1 MKKPARPRFNREFRR
16 LRGMTQVE
24 VAELAHTT
32 KSNIANAELSKK
44 PFSPRTGGAP
54 YSLFYGVSNGELMGV
69 APDFSYSLLGEP
81 GIQYES
87 SEKIKDQTVRTTYYA
102 NFGAEPKQ
110 PLSDE
115 GISSFAKGKR
125 FFVPKTA
132 KLRLCPKI
140 AAEEL
145 IDQSLMAFR
154 SAAGASLKSLT
165 PVSLQSCLHRKFDTD
180 CLIWHAS
187 EDIPEIG
194 VFRGAPLVIRP
205 QTYYPKDRLVLC
217 SDGVEHYF
225 IGQIVEPN
233 QSVYNVRDKEKRI
246 MPIAENRFEIVGRL
260 LMAYSVF

>member
-16 LRGMTQVE
+16 LCGMTQAE

-81 GIQYES
+81 GIQYETP
-87 SEKIKDQTVRTTYYA
+87 EKIKDQTVHTTYYA
-102 NFGAEPKQ
+102 NFGTERRHT
-110 PLSDE
+110 LSDE
-115 GISSFAKGKR
+115 KISDFAKGKR
-125 FFVPKTA
+125 FSVPKTA
-132 KLRLCPKI
+132 KLRLCPQI

-154 SAAGASLKSLT
+154 SAAGASCKSLK

-180 CLIWHAS
+180 CLIWHAH

-194 VFRGAPLVIRP
+194 VFYGTPLVIRP
-205 QTYYPKDRLVLC
+205 QTYYPKGRLVLC
-217 SDGVEHYF
+217 SDGVEHFF
-225 IGQIVEPN
+225 IGQIAEPN
-233 QSVYNVRDKEKRI
+233 RSVYNVRDKEKRA
-246 MPIAENRFEIVGRL
+246 MPLAENRFEIVGRL